1 MNVDGHVVV
10 TSIWKSPVEGRLPV
24 RGVNVEGDDQADRTV
39 HGGPDKAVY
48 SYGAEDTEWWEAE
61 LGRPLGPGAFGENL
75 TVRGMP
81 VSGALIGERWRIG
94 TVLLE
99 VAQPRVPCYKLGVRM
114 GDRLFPKKFARRRA
128 AGRVPARSSRRASWA
143 RATRIEVVAPARR
156 TRSRARSCR
165 APFCASR
172 SCSRPRSR
180 RPSCAR
186 DLRYWLIER
195 AVGEGRAFARAPAR
209 AARAGSARCVRS
221 RPRSGCR

>member
-1 MNVDGHVVV
+1 MSTLNGAGVVESVNVGTPREVNVDGHVVV

-24 RGVNVEGDDQADRTV
+24 HGVNVEGDDQADRTV

-48 SYGAEDTEWWEAE
+48 SYGAEDTEWWEEE

-94 TVLLE
+94 SALLE

-114 GDRLFPKKFARRRA
+114 GDRLFPKKFAR
-128 AGRVPARSSRRASWA
+128 AGRPGAYL
-143 RATRIEVVAPARR
+143 RIVEEGELGAGDSVEVVHRPEHEVTSALV
-156 TRSRARSCR
+156 SRALLREPELLPAALE
-165 APFCASR
+165 APEL
-172 SCSRPRSR
+172 
-180 RPSCAR
+180 AR

-195 AVGEGRAFARAPAR
+195 AVAKGVIR
-209 AARAGSARCVRS
+209 
-221 RPRSGCR
+221 